1 MTSYKTLIRGYAP
14 MALAHL
20 PSERVVGA
28 LIAALEAPENQL
40 AGVNGEVAMSLGAIR
55 GAEAVEPFDQVFFGA
70 SSRCRH

>member
-1 MTSYKTLIRGYAP
+1 
-14 MALAHL
+14 
-20 PSERVVGA
+20 VVGA